1 MFYKNNSA
9 TLHTDLDIIDKDFV
23 LIDEK
28 EYKEIKEKNDYI
40 IEWQSH
46 VQKTI
51 YQTKKETKVDKVID
65 ADGKEVILRTYE
77 VETPILDEKWN
88 PIIKEKV
95 REIARYN
102 PYDVEWYTPIN
113 DKYTII
119 TEEEHNKLKEEQ
131 QAKLQ
136 TI

>member
-1 MFYKNNSA
+1 MFYYVK
-9 TLHTDLDIIDKDFV
+9 TDQWIPLRYNVPVVSQSLYDKADITYPV
-23 LIDEK
+23 EK
-28 EYKEIKEKNDYI
+28 
-40 IEWQSH
+40 
-46 VQKTI
+46 VI

-65 ADGKEVILRTYE
+65 ADGKEVILRIYE
-77 VETPILDEKWN
+77 VEVPVVDKDNN

-95 REIARYN
+95 REIVRYN
-102 PYDVEWYTPIN
+102 PYDEEWYTPIN

-119 TEEEHNKLKEEQ
+119 TEEEHNKLLEEQ

>member
-1 MFYKNNSA
+1 MIIYKNEFWAIVKQSW
-9 TLHTDLDIIDKDFV
+9 DKPIAQSLYDQSTITYPV
-23 LIDEK
+23 EK
-28 EYKEIKEKNDYI
+28 
-40 IEWQSH
+40 
-46 VQKTI
+46 VI

-95 REIARYN
+95 REIVRYN
-102 PYDVEWYTPIN
+102 HYDVEWYTPIN
-113 DKYTII
+113 DEYTII
-119 TEEEHNKLKEEQ
+119 TEEEYNKLLQEQ

-136 TI
+136 AQG

>member
-46 VQKTI
+46 AI
-51 YQTKKETKVDKVID
+51 VDIVKID
-65 ADGKEVILRTYE
+65 
-77 VETPILDEKWN
+77 
-88 PIIKEKV
+88 
-95 REIARYN
+95 IA
-102 PYDVEWYTPIN
+102 
-113 DKYTII
+113 K
-119 TEEEHNKLKEEQ
+119 
-131 QAKLQ
+131 
-136 TI
+136 